1 MKKSTLA
8 IMIAALVAVLLL
20 SSALIL
26 VPGGVKDIIRKQ
38 AGLGSGRPIA
48 IMVENSFAARPQSGL
63 YRADVVFEVVDEY
76 GITRFVAVYSSQ
88 DAGIVG
94 PMRSSRPYYAE
105 IAKSFDPIYAFFGT
119 YPQNYAYIESLG
131 MYTMSAMTDG
141 SGLSSIVGLCPY
153 WRDSSRSKAIEHT
166 ALTSTVKIKG
176 KAQAVGY
183 PLDGNGIPFNYKGD
197 ADEGSRGG
205 VNNVFIDFGTPAYS
219 PKGFNVNF
227 KYDRASNSY
236 LRYQGGKPHVDH
248 ETGGIISVKNVV
260 VLITD
265 IEGPI
270 DQYKHMN
277 VRTMGSG
284 QAFYFI
290 DGNAVEGTWE
300 RGGLGD
306 PFRFFDGNGNE
317 VALNAG
323 NTWVSMVMPGKVGWQ

>member
-1 MKKSTLA
+1 MKKSTLV
-8 IMIAALVAVLLL
+8 IIIAVLVAILLL
-20 SSALIL
+20 SSALVII
-26 VPGGVKDIIRKQ
+26 PGGVKDIIRQQ

-63 YRADVVFEVVDEY
+63 YLADVVFEVVDEY
-76 GITRFVAVYSSQ
+76 GITRFVAVYASQ

-94 PMRSSRPYYAE
+94 PVRSSRPYYAE
-105 IAKSFDPIYAFFGT
+105 IAKSFDPVYGFFGT

-141 SGLSSIVGLCPY
+141 SGLSHIVGLMPY
-153 WRDSSRSKAIEHT
+153 WRDKSRSKAIEHT
-166 ALTSTVKIKG
+166 ALTSTVKIKE

-197 ADEGSRGG
+197 ADEASRGG

-236 LRYQGGKPHVDH
+236 LRYQGGKAHVDH

-270 DQYKHMN
+270 DKYKHMN
-277 VRTMGSG
+277 VRTTGSG

-300 RGGLGD
+300 RGGLAE
-306 PFRFFDGNGNE
+306 PFRFFDGGGNE

-323 NTWVSMVMPGKVGWQ
+323 NTWISMVMPGKVGWQ

>member
-1 MKKSTLA
+1 MKKSTLIIIVA
-8 IMIAALVAVLLL
+8 VLVAVLLA
-20 SSALIL
+20 SSALVII
-26 VPGGVKDIIRKQ
+26 PGGVKDIIRQQ
-38 AGLGSGRPIA
+38 AGMANVRPIA

-63 YRADVVFEVVDEY
+63 YLADVVFEVVDEY
-76 GITRFVAVYSSQ
+76 GITRFVAVYASQ

-94 PMRSSRPYYAE
+94 PVRSSRPYYAE
-105 IAKSFDPIYAFFGT
+105 IAKSFDPVYGFFGT
-119 YPQNYAYIESLG
+119 YPQNYAYIQSLG

-141 SGLSSIVGLCPY
+141 SGLSNIVGLMPY

-166 ALTSTVKIKG
+166 ALTSTVKIKE
-176 KAQAVGY
+176 KSQAVGY
-183 PLDGNGIPFNYKGD
+183 PMEGNGIPFNYKGD
-197 ADEGSRGG
+197 ADEGCRGG
-205 VNNVFIDFGTPAYS
+205 VNNVYIDFGTPAYS
-219 PKGFNVNF
+219 PNGFNVNF

-236 LRYQGGKPHVDH
+236 LRYQGGKAHVDH
-248 ETGGIISVKNVV
+248 ETGAIISVKNVV

-277 VRTMGSG
+277 VRTTGSG

-300 RGGLGD
+300 RGGVAD
-306 PFRFFDGNGNE
+306 AFRFIDGSGNE

-323 NTWVSMVMPGKVGWQ
+323 NTWVSMVMPGKVVWE